1 MPAAMLVAAVA
12 AATTL
17 GVVAVRDDG
26 GRLSGP
32 RTVRSV
38 RTHTPSAARS
48 PATPSPPTFVLCG
61 PKRDYTRLDV
71 YVTQNDGRDLRRL
84 TNGARVSGLTAA
96 NGVALAVV
104 TLDGGWGGNGLIQM
118 TPESSASRPG
128 TLIPTS
134 INMSGIPRLS
144 RDGRYLGY
152 VESFDDGH
160 RGLRDAAMVMRRES
174 GAKPRRVADA
184 HNISDLDFD
193 ARNRLHV
200 LTAVSHAG
208 SEISAGDSGRTQ
220 VVLRRRTFMLR
231 YSPTG
236 RLALGGDFGAE
247 IRASTGRLIARRR
260 DLVVHS
266 WARDGRRVLV
276 RRRKDDRL
284 AYWDYVSNKLS
295 LWPRL
300 HCGLPYLAEQ

>member
-1 MPAAMLVAAVA
+1 MPAAMLVAAAA
-12 AATTL
+12 AATIL
-17 GVVAVRDDG
+17 GVAAVSDDG
-26 GRLSGP
+26 LSGP
-32 RTVRSV
+32 QPV
-38 RTHTPSAARS
+38 RTRTPSAARS
-48 PATPSPPTFVLCG
+48 SAMPSPLTFVLCG

-104 TLDGGWGGNGLIQM
+104 TLDGGLRGNGLIQL

-134 INMSGIPRLS
+134 INMTGAPRLS
-144 RDGRYLGY
+144 RDGRDLAY
-152 VESFDDGH
+152 VEVFDDGH
-160 RGLRDAAMVMRRES
+160 GGLRDAAMVMRRES

-184 HNISDLDFD
+184 FSIGNLDFD
-193 ARNRLHV
+193 ARNQLHV

-208 SEISAGDSGRTQ
+208 SKISAGDSGRTQ
-220 VVLRRRTFMLR
+220 VVLRRRTFVLR

-236 RLALGGDFGAE
+236 RLALGGDGWAE
-247 IRASTGRLIARRR
+247 VRAPSGRVVARRR
-260 DLVVHS
+260 GLLVNS
-266 WARDGRRVLV
+266 WAHGGRRVLV
-276 RRRKDDRL
+276 RRVKDDRL
-284 AYWDYVSNKLS
+284 AYWDYASNKLS

-300 HCGLPYLAEQ
+300 HCGLAYQAEQ